1 MKREPSKYQKEILD
15 WVKNGHGS
23 GLVNALAGTGKTTT
37 LEMVAKAI
45 PSKMLFLAFNKHIAD
60 ELSERKD
67 IKPLIDSKKLKIYTV
82 NALGNMTLIDYCK
95 NKLDKDPV
103 LKSSKLTS
111 DILDGV
117 ILDRLRRENKEL
129 PHGAM
134 ESKLAMD
141 TIKKHAKTCC
151 DLVRC
156 HCIDYKDHKAI
167 DHLISDENLFVF
179 RKEILQIT
187 SIPRLE
193 WSFIV
198 SDAIEESIDFF
209 EKTGEYDF
217 LEQIFLPVQLQ
228 LFPPA
233 WLKWYTEFVGVDE
246 AQDISTLQQRF
257 IKKLQYMN
265 PYKPTRYLFVGDEHQ
280 AIYKFN
286 GADCNSINHIRSQFD
301 AKDLHLNIC
310 YRCPKKAL
318 ILAREHAPLI
328 EDAPNAKEGT
338 INIIKN
344 IDIVNYANDG
354 DLVMARKNKDLVT
367 IYLML
372 IKAKKRVYFKK
383 GEFLFRIVKEINDRK
398 RIKTIDDV
406 ENFIK
411 KEKQKEINKKES
423 GEKEVKNVIDMDE
436 EDVFDI
442 MSILLLFFKLSY
454 EDLDF
459 ENNAFGFTEFVK
471 SIAKSEP
478 SENCIVLGSIHAM
491 KGLEANNVFIVNY
504 FDMPYEFG
512 MGGEYY
518 IQEKNLKYIAET
530 RTKENL
536 YLCYEDEDETRG
548 FLEEHSSL
556 VDSCPFLE
564 KEIEEEMSEDED
576 CYDYEEDEEDY

>member
-1 MKREPSKYQKEILD
+1 MS
-15 WVKNGHGS
+15 
-23 GLVNALAGTGKTTT
+23 
-37 LEMVAKAI
+37 
-45 PSKMLFLAFNKHIAD
+45 
-60 ELSERKD
+60 
-67 IKPLIDSKKLKIYTV
+67 
-82 NALGNMTLIDYCK
+82 
-95 NKLDKDPV
+95 
-103 LKSSKLTS
+103 
-111 DILDGV
+111 
-117 ILDRLRRENKEL
+117 
-129 PHGAM
+129 
-134 ESKLAMD
+134 
-141 TIKKHAKTCC
+141 
-151 DLVRC
+151 
-156 HCIDYKDHKAI
+156 
-167 DHLISDENLFVF
+167 
-179 RKEILQIT
+179 
-187 SIPRLE
+187 
-193 WSFIV
+193 
-198 SDAIEESIDFF
+198 
-209 EKTGEYDF
+209 
-217 LEQIFLPVQLQ
+217 
-228 LFPPA
+228 
-233 WLKWYTEFVGVDE
+233 
-246 AQDISTLQQRF
+246 
-257 IKKLQYMN
+257 
-265 PYKPTRYLFVGDEHQ
+265 
-280 AIYKFN
+280 
-286 GADCNSINHIRSQFD
+286 
-301 AKDLHLNIC
+301 
-310 YRCPKKAL
+310 KKAL

-536 YLCYEDEDETRG
+536 YLCYEDEDEARG